1 MLVYALISHRMTT
14 LVEFV
19 THGYED
25 AKAAATHLQG
35 RATYAKQAEGIFMS
49 ERKGPF
55 ICECM
60 IGGSYIFIVVGT
72 TSSKEQEFRDCLL
85 KEGNEHNSH
94 LTHLLCSLLG
104 QT

>member
-72 TSSKEQEFRDCLL
+72 TSSKEQEFLVTINLR
-85 KEGNEHNSH
+85 EHQSTLRN
-94 LTHLLCSLLG
+94 LMPY
-104 QT
+104 